1 MKLFPDAAALESSGY
16 LFRITDNGGETF
28 DRITVTFCDGDAL
41 VCTLG
46 TICAHVERVDVQVDA
61 EAVESGEARDLR
73 WIDLDPGLQSRILA
87 DLNNGFADYIE
98 AAPAA
103 ATRDEARDWEGL
115 WDHYSDKRSPIYK
128 LGDYYRIRDDE
139 RDNENDD
146 DDDAFETPA
155 FATFRDALFYMLPT
169 DYDLSGPEYHT
180 TVDLWDTEGGPAEP
194 WEKEQDCGQ
203 CEGTGTI
210 EGGPGGDG
218 EDEECPVCDGK
229 GKQG

>member
-46 TICAHVERVDVQVDA
+46 TICAHVERVDVQVDE

-73 WIDLDPGLQSRILA
+73 WIDLDPGLQARILA
-87 DLNNGFADYIE
+87 DLNFSFADYIE

-103 ATRDEARDWEGL
+103 ASRDDARDWEGL
-115 WDHYSDKRSPIYK
+115 WDHYSDKRSPIYRD
-128 LGDYYRIRDDE
+128 GDSFRIRDDE
-139 RDNENDD
+139 RAADEDG
-146 DDDAFETPA
+146 EPGP
-155 FATFRDALFYMLPT
+155 FATFRDALFYMLPQ

-180 TVDLWDTEGGPAEP
+180 TVDLWDTEGGPAP
-194 WEKEQDCGQ
+194 AWEKDEGDEGQDRESYSDDQ
-203 CEGTGTI
+203 DRESYTV
-210 EGGPGGDG
+210 E
-218 EDEECPVCDGK
+218 
-229 GKQG
+229 